1 MTTERHPFPL
11 VINTKWRNFSVFK
24 QDVLFKV
31 TIFPCV
37 EICGFSLPVM
47 GCCRWLQPFKLI
59 LSQTKVQ
66 QKRTNKT
73 KTTTRKRIAITTSR
87 PHSSW
92 TLWTPELYSVFC
104 VWFRRCMLRYQKK
117 RWQLWLPQCFWLVW
131 VFSCGSI
138 WTKSK
143 RWSGGKG
150 TEIITLP
157 WKMPRTRKHLDCMI
171 QTSPTWDDSR
181 SVSDRFLRSCL
192 TFFPFL
198 KFLYCSE
205 RRFQDL

>member
-1 MTTERHPFPL
+1 MTKFFRLQTGCHVRNNYL
-11 VINTKWRNFSVFK
+11 SLCRNFRFLTASHG
-24 QDVLFKV
+24 L
-31 TIFPCV
+31 
-37 EICGFSLPVM
+37 LPLTSTFQINPVANWR
-47 GCCRWLQPFKLI
+47 CNKKE
-59 LSQTKVQ
+59 QTKQ
-66 QKRTNKT
+66 QQQQENE
-73 KTTTRKRIAITTSR
+73 SR
-87 PHSSW
+87 LPQVDH
-92 TLWTPELYSVFC
+92 TLHEPCELQNCILFC

-117 RWQLWLPQCFWLVW
+117 RWQHWLPQWFWLVW

-171 QTSPTWDDSR
+171 QTSPTWGDSR

-198 KFLYCSE
+198 KILMLFWEKISRPLRLLISSSP
-205 RRFQDL
+205 

>member
-1 MTTERHPFPL
+1 MAWH
-11 VINTKWRNFSVFK
+11 
-24 QDVLFKV
+24 
-31 TIFPCV
+31 
-37 EICGFSLPVM
+37 

-73 KTTTRKRIAITTSR
+73 KTITRKRIKITTSR
-87 PHSSW
+87 RIDH
-92 TLWTPELYSVFC
+92 TLHEPCELRNCILFC

-131 VFSCGSI
+131 VFPCGSI

-150 TEIITLP
+150 TEIIIHPPLENATNKEAPWLYDPNESDVGWLAIGFWSVPEILP
-157 WKMPRTRKHLDCMI
+157 H
-171 QTSPTWDDSR
+171 
-181 SVSDRFLRSCL
+181 F
-192 TFFPFL
+192 FFPFL
-198 KFLYCSE
+198 KFSCSS
-205 RRFQDL
+205 RREDFKTSKASHIFFAMKNIVIGLLRVRKLHLWP